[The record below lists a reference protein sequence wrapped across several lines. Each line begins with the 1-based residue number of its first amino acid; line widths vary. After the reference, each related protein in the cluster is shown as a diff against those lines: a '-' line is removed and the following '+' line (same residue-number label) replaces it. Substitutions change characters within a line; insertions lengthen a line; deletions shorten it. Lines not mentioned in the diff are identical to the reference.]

1 MAHYHW
7 WLLPGKER
15 RCSVVPGG
23 GRDQNW
29 PVVPWTQYQQCSTA
43 RPRPGTAWPQHYTP
57 LAQCHQTITTYHL
70 PFTLTTYTTAM
81 KSITHSYEPET
92 KKIKNFKFILKY
104 KHLWYYIVEPNLMP
118 SKFLWLHSLSMFHK
132 FWWLQMSDTE
142 SEHLTA
148 SFDASRPRYRHWS
161 LQTALMCQSSA

>member
-1 MAHYHW
+1 MQNLSTMLLKIMHGHLNIKTLYCVHNCFKRVHYFKLYNVVAHCDW
-7 WLLPGKER
+7 WLLPGEER

-70 PFTLTTYTTAM
+70 PFTLTTCTTAM
-81 KSITHSYEPET
+81 KSITHSNEPET
-92 KKIKNFKFILKY
+92 KKNQNFQIHFKIHTFML
-104 KHLWYYIVEPNLMP
+104 
-118 SKFLWLHSLSMFHK
+118 LSCGAQFNAKQVFM
-132 FWWLQMSDTE
+132 TP
-142 SEHLTA
+142 LTQHV
-148 SFDASRPRYRHWS
+148 S
-161 LQTALMCQSSA
+161 